1 MLGVQLAL
9 RGKLSSLQKAYI
21 LNFLSMILVHQLEL
35 NSYKPIVDV
44 DDSMAET
51 PKTAYITGSPLSSL
65 HTTHIS

>member
-1 MLGVQLAL
+1 
-9 RGKLSSLQKAYI
+9 
-21 LNFLSMILVHQLEL
+21 MILVHQLEL

-65 HTTHIS
+65 HTTHTAKTY